1 MAGVTI
7 TLDVLGQERV
17 SKALN
22 RLLRAGANPDDALR
36 DMGEYLLNAHRQR
49 WAQQQAPDGTPWEP
63 LSEQYAARKRAKR
76 PAAGIL
82 VFDDVLRGT
91 LRYQVSGH
99 TLALGTDRPYGATHQ
114 FGRDFGRGAPIPA
127 RPWLGISKQ
136 DEDVLR
142 EHLAKALGRA

>member
-1 MAGVTI
+1 MAGVTS

-22 RLLRAGANPDDALR
+22 RLLRASANPDDALR

-91 LRYQVSGH
+91 LRYQISGH
-99 TLALGTDRPYGATHQ
+99 TLALGNRPPLRRHT
-114 FGRDFGRGAPIPA
+114 PIRARLRPRRTYSRPA
-127 RPWLGISKQ
+127 LVGNIQAR
-136 DEDVLR
+136 
-142 EHLAKALGRA
+142 